1 MNVPKDTVFAPDDS
15 VKEVDM
21 TGISV
26 TAIDDDTDPVTEINS
41 SGCSITRIEDEY
53 DPETEINSSGRSII
67 RIEDEY
73 DPETESNCS
82 GRSVLLVENEPD
94 VDADAVKKAPPV
106 LTDDKAA
113 SNDPLSAFETEAADF
128 TGICMSHAD
137 AAMQL
142 ADPETEINS
151 SGRSIIRIEDEYD
164 PETESNCSGR
174 SVLLVDD
181 EGDPTTDVDA
191 TGCGIGRIS

>member
-1 MNVPKDTVFAPDDS
+1 MNVPKDTVFTPDDS

-26 TAIDDDTDPVTEINS
+26 TAIDDDTDPV
-41 SGCSITRIEDEY
+41 
-53 DPETEINSSGRSII
+53 TEINSSGRSII

-94 VDADAVKKAPPV
+94 IDADAVKKAPPV
-106 LTDDKAA
+106 LTDDKAVP
-113 SNDPLSAFETEAADF
+113 NDPLSAFETEAADF
-128 TGICMSHAD
+128 TGICMSHVD

-174 SVLLVDD
+174 SVLLVEEADD
-181 EGDPTTDVDA
+181 PVTDVDA
-191 TGCGIGRIS
+191 TGCGIGRLS